1 MINSFFFSFS
11 YVFLQFHVIIK
22 WWRRVMAKTRSELRE
37 KCMIILY
44 QWDLYRENNP
54 QIDIDELIKN
64 NLDIDN
70 DFVRD
75 IIYGVIT
82 HINEIDELANKYMN
96 NWSINRLDKTGAAI
110 LRIGV
115 FELKYT
121 DTPDIVVIN
130 EAIELAKKYSD
141 DSVRK
146 IINAVLDKVIKN
158 EFD

>member
-1 MINSFFFSFS
+1 
-11 YVFLQFHVIIK
+11 
-22 WWRRVMAKTRSELRE
+22 MAKTRSELRE
-37 KCMIILY
+37 KCMVILY
-44 QWDLYRENNP
+44 QWDLYKESNP
-54 QIDIDELIKN
+54 KIDIDELIKN

-75 IIYGVIT
+75 IVYGVIT

-96 NWSINRLDKTGAAI
+96 NWSIDRIDKTGASI
-110 LRIGV
+110 LRIGL

-158 EFD
+158 ELD